1 MKRSITF
8 FQGIYVGMALL
19 FTITLNLSTDISQD
33 LVRVEDQAIRV
44 ISLLSSLGAIYSAIR
59 AKDQCNSSQNP
70 QINTLK
76 LGGHQAKSTN
86 AINTL
91 CSVLLR
97 GFVNK
102 L

>member
-70 QINTLK
+70 QINT
-76 LGGHQAKSTN
+76 
-86 AINTL
+86 
-91 CSVLLR
+91 
-97 GFVNK
+97 
-102 L
+102 

>member
-44 ISLLSSLGAIYSAIR
+44 ISLLSCLGAIYSAIR
-59 AKDQCNSSQNP
+59 AKDQCNYHNMQMTIS
-70 QINTLK
+70 K
-76 LGGHQAKSTN
+76 LEGHQA
-86 AINTL
+86 
-91 CSVLLR
+91 R
-97 GFVNK
+97 
-102 L
+102 